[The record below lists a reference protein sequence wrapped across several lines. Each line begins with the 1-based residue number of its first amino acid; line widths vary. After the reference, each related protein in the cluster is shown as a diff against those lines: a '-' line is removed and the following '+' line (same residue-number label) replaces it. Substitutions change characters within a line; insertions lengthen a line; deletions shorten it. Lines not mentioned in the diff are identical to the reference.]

1 MPKLA
6 ISIVLYAPDRP
17 LPKEGV
23 DALLQACQVIN
34 SFLNTALK
42 VKLPS
47 IRLEWYLDN
56 KTWCGHVQDGSY
68 QGERLGLVGK

>member
-23 DALLQACQVIN
+23 DALLQAYQVIN

-47 IRLEWYLDN
+47 IRLEWYLEN
-56 KTWCGHVQDGSY
+56 TVWCDRIKDGSY
-68 QGERLGLVGK
+68 QGERLDTVNE